1 MKNYRTGNDRI
12 VLRTAGAECCRSD
25 TVRLT
30 PEAVAVV
37 SRLIRKTGLS
47 ARHIVS
53 EVLLQAEELIDIVG
67 VK

>member
-1 MKNYRTGNDRI
+1 MKTYRTDDRI
-12 VLRTAGAECCRSD
+12 VLHAAATDCSRGD

-53 EVLLQAEELIDIVG
+53 EILVQSEELIDIVG
-67 VK
+67 LD

>member
-1 MKNYRTGNDRI
+1 MKTYRTDDRI
-12 VLRTAGAECCRSD
+12 VLRVAGTECCRSD

-53 EVLLQAEELIDIVG
+53 EILVQSEELIDIVG
-67 VK
+67 LD